1 MKKFLISSLI
11 AAGFASLTDSNASN
25 AVVDKNL
32 GSNENNKIQNL
43 AERTLPYTLLAHS
56 SHASH
61 SAHASHA
68 SHASHSTHASHS
80 SHASHASYQRQNY
93 IPQNDENKSRNIN
106 STQPISILPRSPAI
120 VEGLDTNKEKL
131 KGSSIK
137 FHELTRKVQLA
148 LYGMGYYS
156 GVVSGQFN
164 DELKTS
170 IIKYQK
176 NNNLEITGTLSDKFI
191 INLLGVNTNIE

>member
-1 MKKFLISSLI
+1 MKKFLITSLI
-11 AAGFASLTDSNASN
+11 AAGFVSLNDTQSSN
-25 AVVDKNL
+25 AVINESQNL
-32 GSNENNKIQNL
+32 DVNKKIQNL
-43 AERTLPYTLLAHS
+43 AERNLPYTLARHS

-93 IPQNDENKSRNIN
+93 IPQNDEIKSRNIN
-106 STQPISILPRSPAI
+106 STQPSSILPRSPAI
-120 VEGLDTNKEKL
+120 VDGLEGNKENL
-131 KGSSIK
+131 KGTSAK
-137 FHELTRKVQLA
+137 FHELTRRVQLA

-164 DELKTS
+164 EELKTS
-170 IIKYQK
+170 IVKYQE
-176 NNNLEITGTLSDKFI
+176 NNNLKVTGTLSDNLI
-191 INLLGVNTNIE
+191 ISLLGINTKIE

>member
-11 AAGFASLTDSNASN
+11 AAGFASLTDSEVSSSMQSKDSS
-25 AVVDKNL
+25 VDSKN
-32 GSNENNKIQNL
+32 SIQEL
-43 AERTLPYTLLAHS
+43 VKRDLPYTLAAHS

-80 SHASHASYQRQNY
+80 SHASHASYQQQNY
-93 IPQNDENKSRNIN
+93 IPQNDEIKSRNIN
-106 STQPISILPRSPAI
+106 STPPSSILPRSPAI
-120 VEGLDTNKEKL
+120 IDGLESDKESVKGNSL
-131 KGSSIK
+131 K
-137 FHELTRKVQLA
+137 FQELTKRVQLA

-156 GVVSGQFN
+156 GVISGQFN

-170 IIKYQK
+170 LVKYQK
-176 NNNLEITGTLSDKFI
+176 NNNLKTTGTLSDNLI
-191 INLLGVNTNIE
+191 LNLLGVNSEIK